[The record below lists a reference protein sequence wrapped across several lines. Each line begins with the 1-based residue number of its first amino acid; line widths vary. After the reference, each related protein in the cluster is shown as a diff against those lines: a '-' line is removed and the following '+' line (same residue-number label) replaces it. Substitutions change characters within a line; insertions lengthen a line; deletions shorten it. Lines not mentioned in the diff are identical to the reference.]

1 VCMPAIFVSHPPTL
15 PCHLAQRLRSRAHA
29 GQPFTLR
36 ERCHIALQAA
46 LGMAYLHDQ
55 HPAVIHFDLKPD
67 NLLVEREGQE
77 VLVKVADVSV

>member
-1 VCMPAIFVSHPPTL
+1 
-15 PCHLAQRLRSRAHA
+15 
-29 GQPFTLR
+29 
-36 ERCHIALQAA
+36 
-46 LGMAYLHDQ
+46 MAYLHDQ